1 MTSVL
6 APRGIGLWG
15 QPLNDMSATGSYA
28 RLPPDAYN
36 KNSIGQRGGSV
47 RVPLAQVGPS
57 AGTRPGDPM
66 GKQAAALI
74 VSMSPYPLR
83 TLRDGLIGGGRDASA
98 IRVPLAHVT
107 PTEAEVATRITQEAK
122 SETPSSAMPVT
133 LNQAIEL
140 LKAAEEGWQG
150 NDVDYEA
157 LLADAQRLK
166 AIRAVAKRRPIRDDE
181 QALINSL
188 ADKYSGAIET
198 AVSDSSRRQQALIAK
213 QADPS
218 AQGVADADAMRAAI
232 AARFAPHDRAKVAAA
247 NQQATA
253 IDRLLGPKL
262 NRIPEKLKKQRDAIV
277 GALAAL
283 QGGDPTLPPG
293 DPGAP
298 QSLTSLRAASM
309 AQGAAITALQ
319 GGNPLLPPGGPG
331 APRSL
336 NDIVNAIDALGGNQL
351 LPTSMEDIA
360 DAIKSL
366 RGGDPLLPPGDP
378 GAPQSLTS
386 IRNAVEAKSQGNT
399 QTQTMLTNIVERG
412 DQTLAEVQSLRGA
425 LSHVKVQTRKGTG
438 GQFAESIP
446 LVDSSSSGSPQ
457 QVNMLLSSSSSS
469 SSLSGVPNAVVD
481 PNNLGGVMIGQT
493 TTTTSSPSPG
503 TGKNKKAQQ
512 RRVVIS

>member
-1 MTSVL
+1 
-6 APRGIGLWG
+6 
-15 QPLNDMSATGSYA
+15 MSATGSYE

-36 KNSIGQRGGSV
+36 KNSIGQRGGDV

-83 TLRDGLIGGGRDASA
+83 TLRDGLVNGGRDASA
-98 IRVPLAHVT
+98 IRVPLARVT
-107 PTEAEVATRITQEAK
+107 PTEAEIATRISQEAK

-247 NQQATA
+247 NQQAAA
-253 IDRLLGPKL
+253 IDRVLGPRFDALPKEAAVL
-262 NRIPEKLKKQRDAIV
+262 ARDTAQRADQVKAIRIIRTEYLTELGKKPDRSEVNTQLD
-277 GALAAL
+277 
-283 QGGDPTLPPG
+283 
-293 DPGAP
+293 
-298 QSLTSLRAASM
+298 SMNTSLGSM
-309 AQGAAITALQ
+309 
-319 GGNPLLPPGGPG
+319 
-331 APRSL
+331 
-336 NDIVNAIDALGGNQL
+336 D
-351 LPTSMEDIA
+351 
-360 DAIKSL
+360 KSL
-366 RGGDPLLPPGDP
+366 GQVASAVT
-378 GAPQSLTS
+378 GADVT
-386 IRNAVEAKSQGNT
+386 IK
-399 QTQTMLTNIVERG
+399 
-412 DQTLAEVQSLRGA
+412 VQSVSAKAAKKASDLQPTITKI
-425 LSHVKVQTRKGTG
+425 LTG
-438 GQFAESIP
+438 P
-446 LVDSSSSGSPQ
+446 SGSFTTSRTT
-457 QVNMLLSSSSSS
+457 SSSSSS
-469 SSLSGVPNAVVD
+469 SSSSVPDAVVD
-481 PNNLGGVMIGQT
+481 PNDIGGVV
-493 TTTTSSPSPG
+493 PS
-503 TGKNKKAQQ
+503 NA
-512 RRVVIS
+512 